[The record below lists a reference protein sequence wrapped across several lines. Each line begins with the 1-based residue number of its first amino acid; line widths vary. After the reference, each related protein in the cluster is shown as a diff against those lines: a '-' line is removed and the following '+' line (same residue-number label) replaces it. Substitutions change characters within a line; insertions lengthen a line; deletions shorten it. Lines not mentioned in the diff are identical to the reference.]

1 MNIDRVVE
9 ASMELQQSVRYVLAD
24 ISSEDDSSLST
35 TISSIDRRKPSNTY
49 EWKRSI
55 RNIHHCLISYQEY
68 IAHANEELQDH
79 HSNRNQTQLHGIVV
93 DNNTLETLIDILTE
107 LPKLGIIQELHF
119 DDLFQSLSGV
129 ACDIIENFAS
139 MPLGPSHLD
148 RLIDRIGS
156 LALESKIDF
165 DILQLVNA
173 TVAHKNASRE
183 NNFEEDDFEKEGSE
197 DPSPTFLLDFY
208 ETVKVVQILITL
220 SLTHLGQ
227 PWAFLQRGDHDDS
240 NQINMD
246 NSSASWHEQH
256 GGLQL
261 RVLLSYLLSHLVQ
274 QAHVIVNEELGSNA
288 TYSYEYLKRIIVHV
302 FEEND
307 NMDNVISMH
316 MAEDYLDLV
325 TSFFVE
331 NIRFVIDAITD
342 SSESLT
348 EASYEDGTSR
358 VSNIYRQVR
367 DVTRL
372 TSLTIDMISCAW
384 SELELPRKMFS
395 FEVKKLHDSFAL
407 FVGEHCTEKILAQM
421 RNGRYLL
428 VSAESVIF
436 RFWKLVHIDGCPD
449 NISNFGHLQFEE
461 NSAQLNRASQVK
473 RRRLRDDGSVD
484 ELELMN
490 SVLGTTALITMF
502 RAIVAASDGN
512 DDAIELLE
520 TKSLKDKM
528 IIQNLA
534 KKNRFSNELQTY
546 YSVIQAVALS
556 SMILPEN
563 NRCCEG
569 DEDYTGFNRCL
580 SNLLEPFVSISNTNN
595 DDPDNEN
602 RSSALDIST
611 PWNYYLSRHIS
622 SKMNCIHEN
631 SEIQEQD
638 TFDENLS
645 KNSES
650 SISDMKACTT
660 PSIRRNFEVE
670 WKSRDESD
678 RHDSILNAFCEDGE
692 LWGTVNTLWM
702 E

>member
-24 ISSEDDSSLST
+24 IPTSEDDSSLST

-49 EWKRSI
+49 EWKRAV

-79 HSNRNQTQLHGIVV
+79 HSHRNQTQLHGIVV

-107 LPKLGIIQELHF
+107 VPKLEIIQDLHF
-119 DDLFQSLSGV
+119 DNLFQSLFGV
-129 ACDIIENFAS
+129 TCDIIENFAS

-183 NNFEEDDFEKEGSE
+183 HNFEENDIEKEDSE
-197 DPSPTFLLDFY
+197 DLSPTFLLDFY

-220 SLTHLGQ
+220 SLKHLGQ
-227 PWAFLQRGDHDDS
+227 PWAFLQRSDPDDL
-240 NQINMD
+240 NQIKTD
-246 NSSASWHEQH
+246 NTSASWHGQH

-274 QAHVIVNEELGSNA
+274 QAHVIVHEELGSNA
-288 TYSYEYLKRIIVHV
+288 TYSYEYLKRIIVHI
-302 FEEND
+302 FEKID
-307 NMDNVISMH
+307 GKDNVLSLH
-316 MAEDYLDLV
+316 MAEDYMDLV

-331 NIRFVIDAITD
+331 NIRFVIDAIAD
-342 SSESLT
+342 SSESLA
-348 EASYEDGTSR
+348 EASYEDGIAST
-358 VSNIYRQVR
+358 IYRQVR

-384 SELELPRKMFS
+384 SELELPREMFS

-407 FVGEHCTEKILAQM
+407 FVGEHCTEEIVAQL

-428 VSAESVIF
+428 VSAESVLF
-436 RFWKLVHIDGCPD
+436 RFWKLVHVDECLD
-449 NISNFGHLQFEE
+449 NFGHLQYEE
-461 NSAQLNRASQVK
+461 SDVQITGASQAK
-473 RRRLRDDGSVD
+473 RRRLRDDGTFD
-484 ELELMN
+484 ECELMN

-502 RAIVAASDGN
+502 RAIVAALDGN

-520 TKSLKDKM
+520 SKSSKDKM

-534 KKNRFSNELQTY
+534 KKNAFSNELHMY
-546 YSVIQAVALS
+546 YSLIQAVSLS
-556 SMILPEN
+556 SMIIPEDK
-563 NRCCEG
+563 RRCEG
-569 DEDYTGFNRCL
+569 EEDYIGFNRSL
-580 SNLLEPFVSISNTNN
+580 LTNLLEPFVSVSNTNN
-595 DDPDNEN
+595 DDPNNEN
-602 RSSALDIST
+602 MLSSFDISS

-622 SKMNCIHEN
+622 NRMKYLEN
-631 SEIQEQD
+631 NRNQEQD
-638 TFDENLS
+638 TFDEHLS
-645 KNSES
+645 KTSDS
-650 SISDMKACTT
+650 SISDTKACTT
-660 PSIRRNFEVE
+660 QSIRRNFEVE

-678 RHDSILNAFCEDGE
+678 RRDSILNAFCQNDES
-692 LWGTVNTLWM
+692 WGTVNTLWM